1 MSYFETVI
9 KPRIV
14 TATHINHYPQ
24 FNRFEFVENEKIL
37 TTLYTEKSSQELAIK
52 YNLNVHTLIRN
63 RYYKFETKLKIIME
77 KLTAKQIIKICNNI
91 IKKLELA
98 KKNGTR
104 IYLDLEIKKQISEIE
119 YQELHDIK
127 IQDHIVYFTL
137 ENATIMANADVN
149 EFDNT
154 LWWNG
159 SEEYFDYDNR
169 ILFMNFI
176 KECYENK

>member
-63 RYYKFETKLKIIME
+63 RYYKFETKII
-77 KLTAKQIIKICNNI
+77 
-91 IKKLELA
+91 
-98 KKNGTR
+98 
-104 IYLDLEIKKQISEIE
+104 IE
-119 YQELHDIK
+119 HER
-127 IQDHIVYFTL
+127 T
-137 ENATIMANADVN
+137 N
-149 EFDNT
+149 
-154 LWWNG
+154 
-159 SEEYFDYDNR
+159 
-169 ILFMNFI
+169 
-176 KECYENK
+176 